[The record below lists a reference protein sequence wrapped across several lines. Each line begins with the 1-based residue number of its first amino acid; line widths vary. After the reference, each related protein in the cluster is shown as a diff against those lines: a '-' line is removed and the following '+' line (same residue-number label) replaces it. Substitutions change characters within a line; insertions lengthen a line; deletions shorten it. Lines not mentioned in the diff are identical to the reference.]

1 MKKVFSILVMIL
13 MAMLVCGCTLGN
25 QENNDEVKDSYVS
38 LDINPSIEIIVSK
51 DNKVVN
57 IYAKNDDAK
66 VLLAGEVTFVD
77 TELEDAVKRI
87 VDLCVEY
94 GYLTEENSD
103 VNVTVSSPNGEE
115 TNVKLENTVSEV
127 VAEETK
133 GLSFAVSVST
143 ELTEELKAQYEEVKA
158 ELAEGGLV
166 EELTI
171 GKFKLI
177 ESAVSS
183 DPTLSV
189 EVAVNLDEEE
199 LIKRIEETRDE
210 MYNVATTTYNE
221 LVTEAQNIYEALK
234 KSFERGKYAA
244 FYTANFMKH
253 PVNYGVLYA
262 MYGTAADSSQAVLDM
277 QALFDKYSSNIL
289 TDEQIEQIVSK
300 MTEMEIAIEEVKAGI
315 KDEEGNVTIESV
327 KAYLDKVVAE
337 IEDETLKAKIE
348 EIRTILASYEEL
360 FKEQSAL
367 LEEKYIPQLKIML
380 QTLETSYAVF
390 ETAFAAIQAFLPQS
404 IKDAMATFNSE
415 TETLI
420 TTIKTTLEN
429 DPKIEDLESWVET
442 FRAKEAELLEKMK
455 AELTAE
461 EIAQIEATNVTLP
474 EELVNAETEF
484 LNAKEEAKAKV
495 EAELLKLKEERKNK

>member
-66 VLLAGEVTFVD
+66 ILLAGEVTFID

-94 GYLTEENSD
+94 GYLTEENND

-133 GLSFAVSVST
+133 DLSFAVSVST

-158 ELAEGGLV
+158 ELAE
-166 EELTI
+166 ELTI
-171 GKFKLI
+171 GKFKLV

-380 QTLETSYAVF
+380 QTLETSYGVF

-461 EIAQIEATNVTLP
+461 EIAQIEGTDITLP